1 MEYQSKDFSSLLG
14 MKGFSDEMLE
24 DHFSLYEGYVSNVN
38 ELLAKLKTLGDRGE
52 LDSSEHAELRRR
64 LGWEF
69 DGMRLH
75 ELYFGNLGG
84 DGKAPSGGELAKRLA
99 FSFSSRE
106 KWMKEFKAVGEMRG
120 VGWAML
126 TFDPAGER
134 LLNLW
139 IDEHDVG
146 HAAGCTPLLVM
157 DVWEHAF
164 MTDYRTDRASYIDA
178 FLQNVDWR
186 EVERRLFAA
195 RNAEV
200 ASR

>member
-38 ELLAKLKTLGDRGE
+38 ELLAKLNTLDDRGE

-84 DGKAPSGGELAKRLA
+84 DGKAPSGGELAKR
-99 FSFSSRE
+99 FTSSFSSVE
-106 KWMKEFKAVGEMRG
+106 KWTKEFKAVGAMRG
-120 VGWAML
+120 VGWAVL
-126 TFDPAGER
+126 AFDPAGER

-146 HAAGCTPLLVM
+146 HAAGCSPLLVM

-178 FLQNVDWR
+178 FLRNVDWR